1 MSSQPMSLENRHA
14 IVTGAGR
21 GIGRAIA
28 GRLAQAGARVAVVDI
43 DQSTADEAARA
54 IGKGAVALK
63 VDVSRSDEVDSMAST
78 LLERW
83 GQINILVNNAGITR
97 DQLFVRMKPSG
108 WQEVLDVNLTGAFHC
123 ARSVAKPMMKQ
134 REGCIINISSVAGV
148 AGNPGQANYA
158 ASKAGLIG
166 LTKSL
171 AKELAAW
178 KIRVNAV
185 APGYISTE
193 MTLQL
198 PDKVKEEVRGLIP
211 LDRFGAPEDVAWAV
225 FFLASP
231 AADYITGQV
240 LNVNGGL
247 YI

>member
-1 MSSQPMSLENRHA
+1 MSLENRHA

-28 GRLAQAGARVAVVDI
+28 GRLAEAGARVAVVDI
-43 DQSTADEAARA
+43 DQSTADEAAKA
-54 IGKGAVALK
+54 IGKGAVPLK
-63 VDVSRSDEVDSMAST
+63 ADVSRSDEVDSMANT
-78 LLERW
+78 LLGRW

-97 DQLFVRMKPSG
+97 DQLLVRMKPSG

-166 LTKSL
+166 LTKAL

-193 MTLQL
+193 MTLRL

>member
-1 MSSQPMSLENRHA
+1 MSSQSMSLKNHNA

-28 GRLAQAGARVAVVDI
+28 GQLAHAGARVAIVDI
-43 DQSTADEAARA
+43 DQSTAEEAAKA
-54 IGKGAVALK
+54 IGKEAVAMT
-63 VDVSRSDEVDSMAST
+63 VDVSRSDEVESMAST

-97 DQLFVRMKPSG
+97 DQLLVRMKPSD
-108 WQEVLDVNLTGAFHC
+108 WQEVLDVNLTAAYHC
-123 ARSVAKPMMKQ
+123 TRSVAKTMMKQ

-148 AGNPGQANYA
+148 AGNPGQTNYS

-166 LTKSL
+166 FTKAL
-171 AKELAAW
+171 AKELSSW

-185 APGYISTE
+185 APGYISTD
-193 MTLQL
+193 MTERL
-198 PDKVKEEVRGLIP
+198 PDKVKDQVRGLIP
-211 LDRFGAPEDVAWAV
+211 LDRFGTPEDVALAV
-225 FFLASP
+225 LFLASP
-231 AADYITGQV
+231 AAGYITGQV